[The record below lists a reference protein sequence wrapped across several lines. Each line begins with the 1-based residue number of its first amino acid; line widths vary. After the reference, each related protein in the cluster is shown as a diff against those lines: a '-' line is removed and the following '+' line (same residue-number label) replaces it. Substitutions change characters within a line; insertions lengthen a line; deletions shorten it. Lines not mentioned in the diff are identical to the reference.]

1 MARWGV
7 PEERIEVV
15 YNALEPMDGIEPV
28 PVPLQTPLKAV
39 TVGRL
44 VPLKRVDGILEAIA
58 QIPELGLVVVGDG
71 PERARL
77 ECRAASLG
85 VSERV
90 YFAGRR
96 SREETLSLMAAC
108 DIFVL
113 NSTHEGLPHV
123 VLEAMAL
130 GLPVVATAVGGT
142 PEVVKHGATGLL
154 ISTQNGAIPAA
165 LERLARDAALRAR
178 MGRAARQWV
187 CKHLNLEHMVE
198 QTEDVILCTARKR

>member
-1 MARWGV
+1 
-7 PEERIEVV
+7 
-15 YNALEPMDGIEPV
+15 
-28 PVPLQTPLKAV
+28 
-39 TVGRL
+39 
-44 VPLKRVDGILEAIA
+44 
-58 QIPELGLVVVGDG
+58 
-71 PERARL
+71 
-77 ECRAASLG
+77 
-85 VSERV
+85 
-90 YFAGRR
+90 
-96 SREETLSLMAAC
+96 
-108 DIFVL
+108 
-113 NSTHEGLPHV
+113 
-123 VLEAMAL
+123 MAL